1 MEVSKTDFLFGYEN
15 KRYPR
20 KWNRDAHMLHPHQL
34 LHFPHLKVW
43 NINISVDSFL
53 GYYCRSGVSVST
65 PEGLPVNATLC
76 PPGTFNYTDAGP
88 CPAGFYC
95 PVGTAEPEKC
105 PPGTFSNETKLS
117 SEEQCTNCTPGHYCE
132 NFNLVEPEGLC
143 RKGYYCPSGA
153 SKPDMIEC
161 PAGAYCIEGTF
172 EPELCPN
179 GTFRNITKGMSI
191 NDCFNCTP
199 GYYCQGVGLTKETGA
214 CAERYFLLLS
224 LDCLIDLC
232 NGEM

>member
-1 MEVSKTDFLFGYEN
+1 MNIILVVSHYSYYKQNIHFRKLLLPYIYCTCDQNAAGLFAANFFEFC
-15 KRYPR
+15 
-20 KWNRDAHMLHPHQL
+20 A
-34 LHFPHLKVW
+34 
-43 NINISVDSFL
+43 I
-53 GYYCRSGVSVST
+53 
-65 PEGLPVNATLC
+65 
-76 PPGTFNYTDAGP
+76 
-88 CPAGFYC
+88 
-95 PVGTAEPEKC
+95 TAEPEKC

-117 SEEQCTNCTPGHYCE
+117 SEEQCKNCTPGQYCE

-214 CAERYFLLLS
+214 CAERYLLLLS